1 MCVLSFYLHK
11 KEEKMNWKRFLV
23 ASAVT
28 YVVVQAMELVIN
40 NVLMKSA
47 NESLMSLWRPN
58 MTSRM
63 WVMYVVGVIVAL
75 LFTYIFVK
83 GREGKGIA
91 EGVRYGIIIWLFV
104 SAPMSV
110 SMWVLLPIPYIII
123 LRWMLYGLLEMLV
136 AGILVAVIYKPLAL
150 SKS

>member
-1 MCVLSFYLHK
+1 
-11 KEEKMNWKRFLV
+11 MNGKRFLV

-58 MTSRM
+58 MMSRI
-63 WVMYVVGVIVAL
+63 WVMYAVGVLVAL

-104 SAPMSV
+104 SVPMSV
-110 SMWVLLPIPYIII
+110 SMWVLLPIPISSSSDGCCTVCW
-123 LRWMLYGLLEMLV
+123 RCSSRDPC
-136 AGILVAVIYKPLAL
+136 AVIYKTGGGG
-150 SKS
+150 

>member
-1 MCVLSFYLHK
+1 
-11 KEEKMNWKRFLV
+11 MNWKRFLV

-58 MTSRM
+58 MMSRI
-63 WVMYVVGVIVAL
+63 WVMYAVGVLVAL

-104 SAPMSV
+104 SVPMSV

-123 LRWMLYGLLEMLV
+123 LRWMLYGLLEMLI
-136 AGILVAVIYKPLAL
+136 AGILVAVIYKPATAA
-150 SKS
+150 K

>member
-1 MCVLSFYLHK
+1 
-11 KEEKMNWKRFLV
+11 MNWKRFFV
-23 ASAVT
+23 ASLVT
-28 YVVVQAMELVIN
+28 YVVVQTMDLVIN
-40 NVLMKSA
+40 EVFMKGA
-47 NESLMSLWRPN
+47 NESLKSLWRPN
-58 MTSRM
+58 MMSRM
-63 WVMYVVGVIVAL
+63 WITYVVGVLVAL

-104 SAPMSV
+104 SVPMSV

-123 LRWMLYGLLEMLV
+123 LRWMLFGLLEMLV

-150 SKS
+150 SKT

>member
-1 MCVLSFYLHK
+1 
-11 KEEKMNWKRFLV
+11 MNWKRFLV

-28 YVVVQAMELVIN
+28 YVIVQAMELVIN

-58 MTSRM
+58 MMSRM
-63 WVMYVVGVIVAL
+63 WVMYAVGVLVAL

-83 GREGKGIA
+83 GSEGKGIT

-104 SAPMSV
+104 SVPMSV
-110 SMWVLLPIPYIII
+110 STWVLLPIPYIII
-123 LRWMLYGLLEMLV
+123 FRWMLYGLLEMLV
-136 AGILVAVIYKPLAL
+136 AGILVAVIYKPVAL
-150 SKS
+150 SKT